1 MSHERAME
9 KPLEA
14 MKIMEPRLH
23 IIPDI
28 CMVAHEAV
36 MPKLS
41 FGLIPQAGYNISMRR
56 TSRHLRSAT
65 VVAAGLVAALLI
77 LLSACSRKEAP
88 GPDVWA
94 EVDGKEIT
102 RQTVERYYRSRMS
115 TTSDASSPEQ
125 ALSFKLNILN
135 ELINN
140 ELLVA
145 RASRA
150 GITVSE
156 AEVDTKVSELQSPYS
171 KEEFQQKL
179 KEQGLDNSSLRN
191 EVRQNI
197 IINKLINKDI
207 VSKITVSDADIRE
220 YYERNKASFNVPELQ
235 YHLAQIEVTPVDD
248 PEVRNLKNDDA
259 KTPLASQRK
268 IQALYARLKAGE
280 DFATVAQEYSED
292 PRTASGGGDMGFIPV
307 SVLDANP
314 ALKRAV
320 DSLQMGQISPIFQ
333 SKNGYHILKM
343 IGREPAGQRDVND
356 PQVQSAIR
364 RTLMNEKEQLLKAAY
379 IENLRNSAR
388 VTNYLADR
396 IVAAGGDPSAHR

>member
-1 MSHERAME
+1 MA
-9 KPLEA
+9 
-14 MKIMEPRLH
+14 
-23 IIPDI
+23 
-28 CMVAHEAV
+28 
-36 MPKLS
+36 KLL
-41 FGLIPQAGYNISMRR
+41 FEFIPQAGYNVSMRR
-56 TSRHLRSAT
+56 CPRVFRSAPVFALGLG
-65 VVAAGLVAALLI
+65 VVTLALLA
-77 LLSACSRKEAP
+77 ACSRKEAP

-94 EVDGKEIT
+94 EVDGKEIR
-102 RQTVERYYRSRMS
+102 RQAVERYYRSRMS
-115 TTSDASSPEQ
+115 TTADASSPEQ

-140 ELLVA
+140 EILVA
-145 RASRA
+145 RASRT

-179 KEQGLDNSSLRN
+179 KEQGLENSGLRD
-191 EVRQNI
+191 EVRQSLI
-197 IINKLINKDI
+197 ITKLINKDI
-207 VSKITVSDADIRE
+207 VSKIAVRDADIQE

-259 KTPLASQRK
+259 KTPVASQRK
-268 IQALYARLKAGE
+268 IQALYARLRSGE

-307 SVLDANP
+307 SVLEANP
-314 ALKRAV
+314 ALKHAV
-320 DSLQMGQISPIFQ
+320 DSLQVGQISGIIQ
-333 SKNGYHILKM
+333 SKNGYHILKL
-343 IGREPAGQRDVND
+343 IGREAAGQRDISD
-356 PQVQSAIR
+356 AQVQAAIR

-379 IENLRNSAR
+379 IESLRNSAR
-388 VTNYLADR
+388 VTNYLSDR

>member
-1 MSHERAME
+1 
-9 KPLEA
+9 
-14 MKIMEPRLH
+14 
-23 IIPDI
+23 
-28 CMVAHEAV
+28 
-36 MPKLS
+36 MPKLPFEFS
-41 FGLIPQAGYNISMRR
+41 PQAGYNVFVR
-56 TSRHLRSAT
+56 TYPKVFRSAPL
-65 VVAAGLVAALLI
+65 VAAGLAAVLLALLA
-77 LLSACSRKEAP
+77 ACSRKEAP
-88 GPDVWA
+88 DPDVWA
-94 EVDGKEIT
+94 EVDGKEIS

-115 TTSDASSPEQ
+115 TTSDASTPEQ

-140 ELLVA
+140 EILVA
-145 RASRA
+145 RASRT

-156 AEVDTKVSELQSPYS
+156 AEVDTKISELQSPYS

-179 KEQGLDNSSLRN
+179 KEQGLDNSTLRD
-191 EVRQNI
+191 EVRQNL
-197 IINKLINKDI
+197 IINKLINKEI
-207 VSKITVSDADIRE
+207 VSKISVSDADIGE

-259 KTPLASQRK
+259 KTPMASQRK
-268 IQALYARLKAGE
+268 IQALYARLRAGE

-307 SVLDANP
+307 SVLDGNP

-320 DSLQMGQISPIFQ
+320 DALQVGQISGIIQ
-333 SKNGYHILKM
+333 SKNGYHILKL
-343 IGREPAGQRDVND
+343 IGREPAGQRDIKD

-379 IENLRNSAR
+379 IESLRNAAR
-388 VTNYLADR
+388 VANYLSDR
-396 IVAAGGDPSAHR
+396 IVAAGGDPSARH

>member
-1 MSHERAME
+1 
-9 KPLEA
+9 
-14 MKIMEPRLH
+14 
-23 IIPDI
+23 
-28 CMVAHEAV
+28 MVAHEAV

-65 VVAAGLVAALLI
+65 VVAAGLVAALLV

>member
-1 MSHERAME
+1 ME

-14 MKIMEPRLH
+14 MKIMEPGLH